1 MATLTERLAACY
13 TGAVHDVL
21 RMMGHENIVLPPA
34 IKAIAPGTKLAG
46 PVWTVSGHIDR
57 TQSRHETLLGW
68 CTLLA
73 KAPSGHVVV
82 CQPHNHEVALMGEL
96 SAQTLKARG
105 VLGYVVDGGSRDTD
119 LVLAQGFPVFCS
131 FLTPSDIVQR
141 WIPDRYGE
149 PVTIGTVTIAT
160 GDYLLGDRDGVVII
174 PRVLVEDVVAKTEE
188 VVATEIGHAPRAD
201 RRHGSRWRR
210 ITNMASSDDTARRG
224 PGAPPHRPSQG
235 SARPHRAPAGS

>member
-1 MATLTERLAACY
+1 VETLTDRLARCY

-21 RMMGHENIVLPPA
+21 RMMGHEDIVLPPG

-57 TQSRHETLLGW
+57 TKTRHETLLGW

-73 KAPSGHVVV
+73 KAPAGHVIV
-82 CQPHNHEVALMGEL
+82 CQPNNHDIALMGEL
-96 SAQTLKARG
+96 SAQTLAARG

-131 FLTPSDIVQR
+131 FLTPSDVVAR

-149 PVTIGTVTIAT
+149 PVTIGAVTIAT
-160 GDYLLGDRDGVVII
+160 GDFLLGDRDGVVIV
-174 PRVLVEDVVAKTEE
+174 PRSIAEEVVTKTEE
-188 VVATEIGHAPRAD
+188 VVATE
-201 RRHGSRWRR
+201 SE
-210 ITNMASSDDTARRG
+210 MRG
-224 PGAPPHRPSQG
+224 ALVGGMDPVEAYNRYGKF
-235 SARPHRAPAGS
+235 